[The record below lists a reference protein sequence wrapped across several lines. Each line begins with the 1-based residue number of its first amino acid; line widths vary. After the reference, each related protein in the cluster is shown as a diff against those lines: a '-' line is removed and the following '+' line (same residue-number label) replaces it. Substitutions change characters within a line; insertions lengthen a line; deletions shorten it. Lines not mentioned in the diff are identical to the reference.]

1 MTNLKGYKDIPIGGM
16 ITEAGNSEKYKTGD
30 WRSLKPIWN
39 EEGCVHCLMC
49 WVFCPDTAIIV
60 EDGKMKGINYDH
72 CKGCGICAR
81 ECPRKE
87 KALYMVKEE

>member
-16 ITEAGNSEKYKTGD
+16 ITEAGNSENIRQEIGEASNLFGTKKVAFTASCAG
-30 WRSLKPIWN
+30 SS
-39 EEGCVHCLMC
+39 VS
-49 WVFCPDTAIIV
+49 DTAIIV

-72 CKGCGICAR
+72 CKGCGICAGSA
-81 ECPRKE
+81 CAK